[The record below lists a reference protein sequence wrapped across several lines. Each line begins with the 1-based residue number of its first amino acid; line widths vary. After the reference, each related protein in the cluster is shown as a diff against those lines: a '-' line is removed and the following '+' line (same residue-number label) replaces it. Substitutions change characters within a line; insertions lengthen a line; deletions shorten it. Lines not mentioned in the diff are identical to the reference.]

1 MLEERRPQAGAVGV
15 QPGTGAAADAVVP
28 RGPYRDPVTWAIV
41 VAVFGAY
48 LSLSLFRLL
57 QLAPSSWDLL
67 WRAGYLFAMG
77 LAGLALA
84 SRRIAKL
91 LLV

>member
-1 MLEERRPQAGAVGV
+1 VLLVAMPLFLFSGTFYPLYVYPRP
-15 QPGTGAAADAVVP
+15 
-28 RGPYRDPVTWAIV
+28 
-41 VAVFGAY
+41 VAVIVEWTPLYQGVV
-48 LSLSLFRLL
+48 LL
-57 QLAPSSWDLL
+57 RDLVLGFPSWDLL